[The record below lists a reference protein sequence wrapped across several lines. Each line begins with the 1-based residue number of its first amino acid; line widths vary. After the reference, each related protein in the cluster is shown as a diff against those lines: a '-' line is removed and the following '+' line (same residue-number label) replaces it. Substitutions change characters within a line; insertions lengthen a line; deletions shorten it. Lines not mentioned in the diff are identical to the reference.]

1 MMGWRALALSGI
13 AAAAGALGT
22 LAVGAAAGMGRDDLF
37 HLGAYLVPAILVTL
51 VAMAIARPLLSRA
64 SLRQRFTAVAAVG
77 VVVGVANLVVL
88 GRTMFVSA
96 HDATLVGVLLLYSIG
111 AGVGSALVI
120 ARSSTSALDRLAVT
134 ARALGEGDLEARVG
148 DLDAG
153 SELDALAGTL
163 DEMADRLRRAQER
176 EREIESTRRDLI
188 SAVSHDLRTPLANLR
203 AMVEAIDE
211 GVVGDPPSL
220 RRYAAEMRRAVNQ
233 LVVMVDDLF
242 ELAQLDAGAI
252 EVETERVLLGEIVR
266 SAVATVQPE
275 VNEKRLSL
283 ITDLDGTEEA
293 ACSPRIERV
302 LQNLLVNAVR
312 HTPVDGSVL
321 VEARRSEAGLRLAV
335 ADTGEG
341 ISAADLPHVFEPFF
355 RGDRARHGA
364 GAGLGLSLA
373 RRIVEA
379 LGGRIDARSEP
390 PSGARFEVLLPA

>member
-1 MMGWRALALSGI
+1 MGWRALALSAI
-13 AAAAGALGT
+13 AGAAGALGT

-37 HLGAYLVPAILVTL
+37 HLAAYLAPAILVTL

-211 GVVGDPPSL
+211 GVVDDPPSL
-220 RRYAAEMRRAVNQ
+220 RRYAAEMRRAVYQ

-252 EVETERVLLGEIVR
+252 EVETERVLLGDVVR
-266 SAVATVQPE
+266 SAVATVQPQADQ
-275 VNEKRLSL
+275 KQLAL
-283 ITDLDGTEEA
+283 LTDLDGTEET

-321 VEARRSEAGLRLAV
+321 VEARRSGAGLRLAV

-341 ISAADLPHVFEPFF
+341 IPAVDLPHVFEPFF

-373 RRIVEA
+373 RRIVET

-390 PSGARFEVLLPA
+390 QSGTRFEVQLPA

>member
-1 MMGWRALALSGI
+1 MGWRALALS
-13 AAAAGALGT
+13 AVVAAAGALGT
-22 LAVGAAAGMGRDDLF
+22 LAVGAAAGMGRDDLL
-37 HLGAYLVPAILVTL
+37 HLTAYLVPAILVTL

-64 SLRQRFTAVAAVG
+64 SLRQRFTAVATVG
-77 VVVGVANLVVL
+77 VLVGVANLVVL

-120 ARSSTSALDRLAVT
+120 ARSSTLALDRLAVT
-134 ARALGEGDLEARVG
+134 ARALGDGDLDARVG

-153 SELDALAGTL
+153 SELDALAETL
-163 DEMADRLRRAQER
+163 DEMAHRLRHAQER

-220 RRYAAEMRRAVNQ
+220 RRYASEMRRAVNQ

-252 EVETERVLLGEIVR
+252 EVETERVLLGDVVR
-266 SAVATVQPE
+266 SAVATVQLQAE
-275 VNEKRLSL
+275 EKGLSL
-283 ITDLDGTEEA
+283 VTDLDGTDDA

-312 HTPVDGSVL
+312 HTPADGSVL

-341 ISAADLPHVFEPFF
+341 IPAADLPHVFEPFF

-373 RRIVEA
+373 RRIVET
-379 LGGRIDARSEP
+379 LGGRIVAESEP
-390 PSGARFEVLLPA
+390 PNGSRFEVSFPA

>member
-1 MMGWRALALSGI
+1 MIGWRPLALS
-13 AAAAGALGT
+13 AVVAAAGALGT
-22 LAVGAAAGMGRDDLF
+22 LAVGAAAGMGRDDLL
-37 HLGAYLVPAILVTL
+37 HLAAYLIPAMLVTL
-51 VAMAIARPLLSRA
+51 VAMAIARPLLSGA
-64 SLRQRFTAVAAVG
+64 SLRQRFTAVATVG
-77 VVVGVANLVVL
+77 VLVGVANLVVL

-120 ARSSTSALDRLAVT
+120 ARSSTSALDRLTIT
-134 ARALGEGDLEARVG
+134 ARALGDGDLEARVG

-163 DEMADRLRRAQER
+163 DEMANRLRRAQER

-211 GVVGDPPSL
+211 GVVDDPPSL
-220 RRYAAEMRRAVNQ
+220 RRYASEMRRAVSQ
-233 LVVMVDDLF
+233 LVAMVDDLF
-242 ELAQLDAGAI
+242 EFAQLDAGAI
-252 EVETERVLLGEIVR
+252 EVETERVPLGDVVR
-266 SAVATVQPE
+266 AAAATVQPQ
-275 VNEKRLSL
+275 VKEKRLSL
-283 ITDLDGTEEA
+283 VTDLDGTEDA

-312 HTPVDGSVL
+312 HTPADGSVV

-341 ISAADLPHVFEPFF
+341 ITAADLPHVFEPFF

-364 GAGLGLSLA
+364 GSGLGLALA
-373 RRIVEA
+373 RRIVET
-379 LGGRIDARSEP
+379 LGGRIVAESEP
-390 PSGARFEVLLPA
+390 PNGSRFEVSFPA

>member
-1 MMGWRALALSGI
+1 MIGWRPLALS
-13 AAAAGALGT
+13 AVVAAAGALGT
-22 LAVGAAAGMGRDDLF
+22 LAVGAAAGMGRDDLL
-37 HLGAYLVPAILVTL
+37 HLAAYLIPAMLVTL
-51 VAMAIARPLLSRA
+51 VAMANARPLLSGA
-64 SLRQRFTAVAAVG
+64 SLRQRFTAVATVG
-77 VVVGVANLVVL
+77 VLVGVANLVVL

-120 ARSSTSALDRLAVT
+120 ARSSTSALDRLTIT
-134 ARALGEGDLEARVG
+134 ARALGDGDLEARVG

-163 DEMADRLRRAQER
+163 DEMANRLRRAQER

-211 GVVGDPPSL
+211 GVVDDPPSL
-220 RRYAAEMRRAVNQ
+220 RRYASEMRRAVSQ
-233 LVVMVDDLF
+233 LVAMVDDLF
-242 ELAQLDAGAI
+242 EFAQLDAGAI
-252 EVETERVLLGEIVR
+252 EVETERVPLGDVVR
-266 SAVATVQPE
+266 AAAATVQPQ
-275 VNEKRLSL
+275 VKEKRLSL
-283 ITDLDGTEEA
+283 VTDLDGTEDA

-312 HTPVDGSVL
+312 HTPADGSVV

-341 ISAADLPHVFEPFF
+341 ITAADLPHVFEPFF

-364 GAGLGLSLA
+364 GSGLGLALA
-373 RRIVEA
+373 RRIVET
-379 LGGRIDARSEP
+379 LGGRIVAESEP
-390 PSGARFEVLLPA
+390 PNGSRFEVSFPA

>member
-1 MMGWRALALSGI
+1 
-13 AAAAGALGT
+13 
-22 LAVGAAAGMGRDDLF
+22 
-37 HLGAYLVPAILVTL
+37 
-51 VAMAIARPLLSRA
+51 
-64 SLRQRFTAVAAVG
+64 
-77 VVVGVANLVVL
+77 VANLVVL

-120 ARSSTSALDRLAVT
+120 ARSSTLALDRLAVT
-134 ARALGEGDLEARVG
+134 ARALGDGDLDARVG

-163 DEMADRLRRAQER
+163 DEMADRLRHAQER

-220 RRYAAEMRRAVNQ
+220 RRYASEMRRAVNQ

-252 EVETERVLLGEIVR
+252 EVETERVLLGDVVR
-266 SAVATVQPE
+266 SAVATVQLQAE
-275 VNEKRLSL
+275 DKGLSL
-283 ITDLDGTEEA
+283 VTDLDGTDDA

-312 HTPVDGSVL
+312 HTPADGSVL

-341 ISAADLPHVFEPFF
+341 IPAADLPHIFEPFF

-373 RRIVEA
+373 RRIVET
-379 LGGRIDARSEP
+379 LGGRIVAESEP
-390 PSGARFEVLLPA
+390 PNGSRFEVSFPA